1 LTVKKLNGCRKPDFA
16 GRVDQVSICS
26 LPART
31 QTELEVPSPRLLSFH
46 AGSPS
51 AVIIE
56 MTWRPLD
63 KSISGNLPKS
73 AADMTVAPSSCAKAL
88 GQRSPSLNV
97 PHQMRRLPSIR
108 QLHSIISVHSP
119 RGLPGEPSRLR
130 LGCTLTNSRKIA
142 DPYPCQIR
150 LTGRPMSAAEKLPK
164 SGESGP

>member
-1 LTVKKLNGCRKPDFA
+1 M
-16 GRVDQVSICS
+16 
-26 LPART
+26 
-31 QTELEVPSPRLLSFH
+31 ELEVPSPHLVSFH

-56 MTWRPLD
+56 MRWRPLD
-63 KSISGNLPKS
+63 RPKSISGNLPKS
-73 AADMTVAPSSCAKAL
+73 AADLTVSPSSRAKAL

-130 LGCTLTNSRKIA
+130 LGCTLPNSRKIA

-150 LTGRPMSAAEKLPK
+150 LTGRPMSAAEKLLK
-164 SGESGP
+164 SGDSVPRLAFTQGV